1 MAQTHKLSPSEFG
14 FLWDECRRCFYL
26 QHTGKLRRPK
36 APMPAIFGRIGKLM
50 DGFFRGRDVS
60 EIAPALPAG
69 TFELG
74 EKMIQSAPLTLPG
87 MTSTCFINGRFDAVV
102 AFKAGGY
109 AVIDF
114 KTSAVKP
121 ENLIKYARQLHAY
134 ALALEQPA
142 LGKPRLA
149 PVTHLGLFVVEPSG
163 MHRDAEG
170 RYVLETTPLWMEI
183 PRDDAAFLAF
193 LAGIVT
199 VLDRPEPPPPDPECV
214 YCAYRDAARSTG
226 V

>member
-1 MAQTHKLSPSEFG
+1 MPQTYKLSPSEFG
-14 FLWDECRRCFYL
+14 FLWDECRRCYYL
-26 QHTGKLRRPK
+26 QHTGKLKRPK
-36 APMPAIFGRIGKLM
+36 APMPAMFGKIGKLM
-50 DGFFRGRDVS
+50 DGFFRGREVA

-74 EKMIQSAPLTLPG
+74 EKMIQSAPLALPG
-87 MTSTCFINGRFDAVV
+87 TASRCFINGRFDSVV

-121 ENLIKYARQLHAY
+121 ENLVKYARQLHAY

-142 LGKPRLA
+142 PGKPRLA
-149 PVTHLGLFVVEPSG
+149 PVTRLGLFVVEPSG
-163 MHRDAEG
+163 MRRDAAG
-170 RYVLETTPLWMEI
+170 GYVLETTPLWLEI
-183 PRDDAAFLAF
+183 PRDDAAFLKF
-193 LAGIVT
+193 LAEIVA
-199 VLDRPEPPPPDPECV
+199 VLDDPAPPEPDPDCV
-214 YCAYRDAARSTG
+214 YCAYREAARMTC

>member
-1 MAQTHKLSPSEFG
+1 MPQSYKLSPSEFG
-14 FLWDECRRCFYL
+14 FLWDECPRCYYL
-26 QHTGKLRRPK
+26 QHTGRLRRPK
-36 APMPAIFGRIGKLM
+36 APMPAIFGKIGKLM
-50 DGFFRGRDVS
+50 DAFFRGRDVS

-74 EKMIQSAPLTLPG
+74 EKMIQSAPLALPG
-87 MTSTCFINGRFDAVV
+87 TTSTCFINGRFDSVV
-102 AFKAGGY
+102 SFKAGGY

-134 ALALEQPA
+134 ALALERPA
-142 LGKPRLA
+142 PGKPRLA
-149 PVTHLGLFVVEPSG
+149 PVTRLGLFVVEPSG
-163 MHRDAEG
+163 MRRDATG
-170 RYVLETTPLWMEI
+170 GYVLETTPLWMDI
-183 PRDDAAFLAF
+183 PRDDAAFLSF
-193 LAGIVT
+193 LSEIVR
-199 VLDRPEPPPPDPECV
+199 VLDRPEPPGPDPDCV